1 MKNRIRV
8 TIQAVW
14 ENICARESAIAV
26 VSALALILAVVGIYT
41 AFFSEEEAQGI
52 KVGFVYVD
60 DDSTAY
66 TYNFIRAQNAI
77 EAAYG
82 EQVETVAKYNVPE
95 GQETPALQELADEG
109 CSLIFTTSY
118 GYGEGTKKFAAAHP
132 DIQFC
137 QATCDNA
144 CKEPVLSNYHNFM
157 GEIYQGRYVSG
168 IVAGLK
174 LKELI
179 EVGLITPQE
188 AKIGYVGAYP
198 YAEVI
203 SGYTA
208 FFLGVRSIVPQAV
221 MTVKYTNSWNDYML
235 EKKYAE
241 QLIREGCV
249 IISQHSDT
257 AGPAVACEQTDS
269 SQIVYLV
276 AYNQSMADVAP
287 TTYLTGCKIN
297 WEPYILGA
305 VQAVLAERS
314 IEECVEGTVHGQ
326 DVSAGFSEGW
336 VEMLELNHVV
346 ATIGTQKKVD
356 EAINAFQQGK
366 INVFQGD
373 YIGVNPYDETD
384 TYDLN
389 KGYEENKSS
398 SAPTFGYVL
407 KDVIQIE

>member
-1 MKNRIRV
+1 MKNRFCNIWNMIGKR
-8 TIQAVW
+8 
-14 ENICARESAIAV
+14 ENVIAA
-26 VSALALILAVVGIYT
+26 VSALIVIFAVVGIHT
-41 AFFSEEEAQGI
+41 AFFIEESEEQI

-60 DDSTAY
+60 DESTAY
-66 TYNFIRAQNAI
+66 TYNFMRAQNALD
-77 EAAYG
+77 AQYG
-82 EQVETVAKYNVPE
+82 EQVETLAKYNVPE
-95 GQETPALQELADEG
+95 GSETAALQQLADQG
-109 CSLIFTTSY
+109 CKLIFTTSY
-118 GYGEGTKKFAAAHP
+118 GYGEGTKKFAADHP
-132 DIQFC
+132 EIQFC
-137 QATCDNA
+137 QATCSNA
-144 CKEPVLSNYHNFM
+144 NQEPVLANYHNFM

-168 IVAGLK
+168 VVAGMK
-174 LKELI
+174 LRELI
-179 EVGLITPQE
+179 EEGFLTEDE

-208 FFLGVRSIVPQAV
+208 FFMGVRSVVPQAV

-297 WEPYILGA
+297 WEPYISAAVGA
-305 VQAVLAERS
+305 VLTDQK
-314 IEECVEGTVHGQ
+314 IEDCITGDVYGQ
-326 DVSAGFSEGW
+326 DVGAGFDEGW
-336 VEMLELNHVV
+336 VEMLELNRVI
-346 ATIGTQKKVD
+346 ATIGTQEKID
-356 EAINAFQQGK
+356 ETIDAFRQGK
-366 INVFQGD
+366 IHVFQGD
-373 YIGVNPYDETD
+373 YIGVNPFDESD

-389 KGYEENKSS
+389 QGYEENENS

>member
-1 MKNRIRV
+1 MRIRF
-8 TIQAVW
+8 Q
-14 ENICARESAIAV
+14 NIVKSICRRETLIAA
-26 VSALALILAVVGIYT
+26 VSALAVIFAVVGIHT
-41 AFFSEEEAQGI
+41 IFFTEETEQRI

-60 DDSTAY
+60 DESTAY
-66 TYNFIRAQNAI
+66 TYNFIQAQNALD
-77 EAAYG
+77 AQYG
-82 EQVETVAKYNVPE
+82 TQVETMAKYNVPE
-95 GQETPALQELADEG
+95 GKETAALQELADSG
-109 CSLIFTTSY
+109 CNLIFTTSY
-118 GYGEGTKKFAAAHP
+118 GYGEGTKKFAADHP
-132 DIQFC
+132 EIQFC
-137 QATCDNA
+137 QATCDDAN
-144 CKEPVLSNYHNFM
+144 KEPVLKNYHNFM

-168 IVAGLK
+168 VVAGLK
-174 LKELI
+174 LQELI
-179 EVGLITPQE
+179 EEGLLEPDQ

-208 FFLGVRSIVPQAV
+208 FFLGVRLVVPEAV

-297 WEPYILGA
+297 WEPYISAA
-305 VQAVLAERS
+305 VRAVLTDKD
-314 IEECVEGTVHGQ
+314 IEECVTGDIYGQ
-326 DVSAGFSEGW
+326 DAGAGFSEGW
-336 VEMLELNHVV
+336 VEMLELNRVI
-346 ATIGTQKKVD
+346 ATIGTQKKID
-356 EAINAFQQGK
+356 ETIDAFKQGT
-366 INVFQGD
+366 IDVFQGD
-373 YIGVNPYDETD
+373 YIGVNPYDESD
-384 TYDLN
+384 TYDL
-389 KGYEENKSS
+389 KQGYEENANS

-407 KDVIQIE
+407 KDVIKIEE

>member
-1 MKNRIRV
+1 MKSRL
-8 TIQAVW
+8 QSLW
-14 ENICARESAIAV
+14 KNICKRENVIAL
-26 VSALALILAVVGIYT
+26 VSALVTVVAVAFIYE
-41 AFFSEEEAQGI
+41 AFFTEKTDQSM

-60 DDSTAY
+60 DESTAY
-66 TYNFIRAQNAI
+66 TYNFMRAQNALDA
-77 EAAYG
+77 EYG
-82 EQVETVAKYNVPE
+82 DQVEVLAKYNVPE
-95 GQETPALQELADEG
+95 GEETKALQELADQG
-109 CSLIFTTSY
+109 CELIFTTSY
-118 GYGEGTKKFAAAHP
+118 GYGEGTKKFAADHP

-137 QATCDNA
+137 QATCNDANQ
-144 CKEPVLSNYHNFM
+144 EPVLKNYHNFM

-168 IVAGLK
+168 VVAGLK

-179 EVGLITPQE
+179 DVGLITPE
-188 AKIGYVGAYP
+188 DAKIGYVGAYP

-208 FFLGVRSIVPQAV
+208 FFLGVRSVVPEAV
-221 MTVKYTNSWNDYML
+221 MKVKYTNSWNDYML

-241 QLIREGCV
+241 QLIKEGCV

-297 WEPYILGA
+297 WEPYISAAVGA
-305 VQAVLAERS
+305 VLSGRS
-314 IEECVEGTVHGQ
+314 IEECVNGTVHGQ
-326 DVSAGFSEGW
+326 DVSAGFDQGW
-336 VEMLELNHVV
+336 VEMLELNWVV
-346 ATIGTQKKVD
+346 ATIGTQQKID
-356 EAINAFQQGK
+356 ETIDAFKQGK
-366 INVFQGD
+366 LDVFQGD

-389 KGYEENKSS
+389 QGYEENANS

-407 KDVIQIE
+407 KDVITIE

>member
-1 MKNRIRV
+1 MKNRFQNIWKSICKSICRREN
-8 TIQAVW
+8 AV
-14 ENICARESAIAV
+14 AA
-26 VSALALILAVVGIYT
+26 VSALAVILAVIGIYT
-41 AFFSEEEAQGI
+41 AFFTEETDQQI

-60 DDSTAY
+60 DESTAY
-66 TYNFIRAQNAI
+66 TYNYMRAQTAI
-77 EAAYG
+77 DTEYG
-82 EQVETVAKYNVPE
+82 DQVETLAKYNVPE
-95 GQETPALQELADEG
+95 GKETAALQELADRG
-109 CSLIFTTSY
+109 CKLIFTTSY
-118 GYGEGTKKFAAAHP
+118 GYGEGTKKFAAEHP

-137 QATCDNA
+137 QATCNDANA
-144 CKEPVLSNYHNFM
+144 EPVLDNYHNFM

-168 IVAGLK
+168 VVAGLK
-174 LKELI
+174 LQELI
-179 EVGLITPQE
+179 EEGLITADE

-208 FFLGVRSIVPQAV
+208 FFMGVRSVVPEAV

-241 QLIREGCV
+241 QLIKEGCV

-297 WEPYILGA
+297 WEPYVLAA
-305 VQAVLAERS
+305 VHAVLS
-314 IEECVEGTVHGQ
+314 DKKIEECVTGDVYGQ
-326 DVSAGFSEGW
+326 DAGAGFDEGW
-336 VEMLELNHVV
+336 VEMLELNRVI
-346 ATIGTQKKVD
+346 ATIGTQKKID
-356 EAINAFQQGK
+356 ETIEDFCHGR

-373 YIGVNPYDETD
+373 YIGVNPYDESD
-384 TYDLN
+384 TYDLSR
-389 KGYEENKSS
+389 GYQENANS
-398 SAPTFGYVL
+398 SAPTFNYVL
-407 KDVIQIE
+407 KDVITIE